1 MTFNIIKVLLVVD
14 VRRILFFDFFRSRI
28 FMGMQDPSACG
39 SKKHRGLR
47 SLVFGTMVAGLDLHG
62 YTFESS

>member
-1 MTFNIIKVLLVVD
+1 
-14 VRRILFFDFFRSRI
+14 
-28 FMGMQDPSACG
+28 MGMQDPSACG